1 MSKRLLERDV
11 ERLLVKAIK
20 RRGGYCLKWTCPGWL
35 GVPDRIILLPGA
47 RVLFVELKRPQG
59 AKKGPLQDWW
69 RDTLTSLG
77 FEHRYIY
84 TAEAVDRLEKD
95 ILLEQIMGR

>member
-1 MSKRLLERDV
+1 MSKKVLEKDI
-11 ERLLVKAIK
+11 ERLLRQAVK
-20 RRGGYCLKWTCPGWL
+20 RRGGLCLKWVCPGWV

-47 RVLFVELKRPQG
+47 RVMFVELKRPQG

-69 RDTLTSLG
+69 RDTLMGLG

-95 ILLEQIMGR
+95 IFLDEIMRR